1 MRNLLWFVSIA
12 ALFSCKNEN
21 QPPTPPAPETLK
33 HVPLTLGSFWV
44 YEHFAVDTANGIN
57 ASTGVKDSIVIHSDT
72 IINGKN
78 YVVRKGIAPFQGVNT
93 WGLIDIVRDSSG
105 YLVNDKGVVLFAEN
119 NYIDTF
125 NVWSVVVGNN
135 DTLADI
141 FYTMEVYL
149 DDVKTPSGI
158 YPGGLNYK
166 GTVIQYTAS
175 GSFTRYLQNV
185 YVTGIGKI
193 LETNFFAGPS
203 QNWVEIRLSKYFI
216 K

>member
-105 YLVNDKGVVLFAEN
+105 YLVNDKGLCSLLKTIILTRLMFGR
-119 NYIDTF
+119 
-125 NVWSVVVGNN
+125 WW
-135 DTLADI
+135 LA
-141 FYTMEVYL
+141 TMIL
-149 DDVKTPSGI
+149 LQT
-158 YPGGLNYK
+158 
-166 GTVIQYTAS
+166 
-175 GSFTRYLQNV
+175 SFIPWR
-185 YVTGIGKI
+185 
-193 LETNFFAGPS
+193 
-203 QNWVEIRLSKYFI
+203 FI
-216 K
+216 WMM